1 MICAIGVRPDACA
14 TAYSLALRSL
24 VNTAD
29 SPAAI
34 RFSRCSAPSG
44 IPPRPMRSRST
55 AAASR
60 SSSLS
65 GAVRFPNSGKASRC

>member
-34 RFSRCSAPSG
+34 RFRRCSAPSG
-44 IPPRPMRSRST
+44 IPPPSDALQVNSRRLALLFADGGRAFSEQWQ
-55 AAASR
+55 R
-60 SSSLS
+60 L
-65 GAVRFPNSGKASRC
+65 RC